1 MPFDET
7 IPTSPL
13 ISILYREHAKYLN
26 EKVKNEDLSF
36 GLQPILITIYENEGI
51 IQEQLAEKFH
61 LNEST
66 ITRNLKKL
74 EEKGFIERIPDKRK
88 KIIKITKKGAKTAR
102 KVMDYDD
109 KWDENIKSNLNDEDY
124 TIFKTTLIKICEDLI
139 FENLKTRRSIRKFKD
154 EQITDEEL
162 KTILEA
168 GTYAPTG
175 QGLQSPK
182 IVVIQNPETIK
193 EFSAWNRSYFP
204 IDVPEDMDPFYGAK
218 TLLIVLADSERP
230 TYVEDGS
237 SVLAVLVNAAHAV
250 GVGSCWIHRAREEF
264 ASDKG
269 KELLKEWGIPE
280 TYEGIGHVVLGYP
293 DMDAPE
299 PLPRKEDY
307 IHYVD

>member
-1 MPFDET
+1 MNET
-7 IPTSPL
+7 I
-13 ISILYREHAKYLN
+13 EH
-26 EKVKNEDLSF
+26 
-36 GLQPILITIYENEGI
+36 
-51 IQEQLAEKFH
+51 
-61 LNEST
+61 
-66 ITRNLKKL
+66 
-74 EEKGFIERIPDKRK
+74 
-88 KIIKITKKGAKTAR
+88 
-102 KVMDYDD
+102 
-109 KWDENIKSNLNDEDY
+109 
-124 TIFKTTLIKICEDLI
+124 
-139 FENLKTRRSIRKFKD
+139 LKTRRSIRKFKD

-204 IDVPEDMDPFYGAK
+204 IDVPEDMDPFYGVK